1 MVQTL
6 LFFFFIG
13 LSALIFSKVE
23 GVTYVDGIYITV
35 VTTLTIGF
43 GDLSPHTIT
52 MKIITFPFTLIG
64 IGLLAVIVT
73 SIVRLLSDRTR
84 RRKLRLKKRLKEK
97 TSEKERARRKSI
109 FRSSQPPPMGTPLK
123 RSLTLQEEL
132 RVLREDDWKRERRA
146 NIRNMVIG
154 LSGFFIFWFF
164 GALIFHY
171 VEVHP
176 PVFMLISHGN
186 TETRSIFVTCSSPL
200 TRNLIIVFS

>member
-13 LSALIFSKVE
+13 LCALIFSKSE
-23 GVTYVDGIYITV
+23 GVTYVDGIYTTV

-43 GDLSPHTIT
+43 GDVVPHTIA
-52 MKIITFPFTLIG
+52 MKVLTFPFTLIG

-84 RRKLRLKKRLKEK
+84 RRKLRLKKHLKEK
-97 TSEKERARRKSI
+97 TSEKERARRKSR
-109 FRSSQPPPMGTPLK
+109 FGSQPPPMGTPLK

-132 RVLREDDWKRERRA
+132 QVLREDDWKRERRA

-154 LSGFFIFWFF
+154 LSGFFVFWFL

-171 VEVHP
+171 VEV
-176 PVFMLISHGN
+176 
-186 TETRSIFVTCSSPL
+186 
-200 TRNLIIVFS
+200 